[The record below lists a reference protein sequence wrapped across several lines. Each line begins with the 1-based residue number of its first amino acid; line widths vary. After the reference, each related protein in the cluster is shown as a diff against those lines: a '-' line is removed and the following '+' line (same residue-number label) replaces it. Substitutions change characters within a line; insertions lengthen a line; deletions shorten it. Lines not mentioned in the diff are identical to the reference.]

1 MSNGDRNPRF
11 TVIIP
16 TKDRADYL
24 RHTLRTCEL
33 QDYDNFEVIVSDDG
47 STDHTRDVVEQAG
60 RRDPRIRYV
69 TQGASVG
76 MRDNFEFALNQVKPG
91 YVMALGGDDGLL
103 PYGIRGMRDVLQETG
118 QQLLAWPMPIYFYA
132 GARSPTSQLVINT
145 RRGCLSN
152 SRRIVR
158 SRDFLA
164 NQVKHMS
171 YASDIESPMIY
182 IKGVASTALVDRVRE
197 RSAEKRF
204 YMPSTPDGYSGI
216 VLAGEVETYA
226 FSGMPFAIAGVS
238 PSSAGLNY
246 LAETESARR
255 QSEAFFA
262 KAAAIPMHA
271 ELAHQPYSPLIA
283 VMTVD
288 FLLTARD
295 LQGWPGICPPID
307 YRHMLNCALSEL
319 ADGQFAGTRMLREL
333 CILEAIAERHG
344 LGDYFRTEA
353 NKRHKNKR
361 QPLEGNAISPLR
373 MYFDS
378 SRLGIENIT
387 DAAYVTHCIHK
398 VAPHFS
404 PSTAWDFI
412 SNSLRYR
419 LQSFRKGAAFPPYST
434 WKKSNSTHVS

>member
-33 QDYDNFEVIVSDDG
+33 QDYDNFEVIVADDG
-47 STDHTRDVVEQAG
+47 STDHTREVVEQAA
-60 RRDPRIRYV
+60 RRDPRIRYAS
-69 TQGASVG
+69 QGSSVG

-103 PYGIRGMRDVLQETG
+103 PYGIRGMRDALLETG

-132 GARSPTSQLVINT
+132 GARSSTSQLVINT
-145 RRGCLSN
+145 RNGCLSN
-152 SRRIVR
+152 RRRIVR

-164 NQVKHMS
+164 NQVRHMS

-182 IKGVASTALVDRVRE
+182 IKGVASTDLIDRVRE
-197 RSAEKRF
+197 RSVQKRF

-246 LAETESARR
+246 MAETEKARK

-262 KAAAIPMHA
+262 KAATVPMHA

-295 LQGWPGICPPID
+295 LPGWPGACPPID
-307 YRHMLNCALSEL
+307 YGHMLRCALSEL
-319 ADGQFAGTRMLREL
+319 ADGQFAGKPMLREL
-333 CILEAIAERHG
+333 CILDAIAERHG
-344 LGDYFRTEA
+344 LGAYFRKEA
-353 NKRHKNKR
+353 GKRRKNRR
-361 QPLEGNAISPLR
+361 QPLEGNAISPKR
-373 MYFDS
+373 MYFEAT
-378 SRLGIENIT
+378 RLGIENIY
-387 DAAYVTHCIHK
+387 DAAYVTHYIHK
-398 VAPHFS
+398 AAPQFS
-404 PSTAWDFI
+404 LSAAWNFL
-412 SNSLRYR
+412 SNSLQYR
-419 LQSFRKGAAFPPYST
+419 LLSFRKGPPFPPHREWRQSAT
-434 WKKSNSTHVS
+434 N